1 MTRLSSPRSC
11 DELRRIAP
19 SGRILAGGTDLLVQM
34 RAGRQEH
41 HLVDISN
48 LTDAPVP
55 VRASDGV
62 LEVSAIAPISH
73 VISTLAGRLPGLAA
87 AAGLFGSIQIRN
99 RATIGG
105 NLANASP
112 AADAVPPLVAAG
124 ATAVIEGPAGA
135 REIGVAGLA
144 MGPGR
149 TVLLPGE
156 WISVLKVP
164 LPPGREGFRKL
175 GGRSAMAISIA
186 NLAWR
191 WTVRD
196 SALTGVRLAA
206 GAVAATVTRC
216 TDAEDELEGRR
227 PSEAV
232 VSRAVSALRAAVAPI
247 DDVRASRRYRSEAL
261 AGLLRE
267 ALLLHAGADA
277 A

>member
-1 MTRLSSPRSC
+1 MTRLTSPRTC

-19 SGRILAGGTDLLVQM
+19 SGRIIAGGTDLLVQM
-34 RAGRQEH
+34 RDGRQEH
-41 HLVDISN
+41 NLVDISN
-48 LTDAPVP
+48 LMDAPVP
-55 VRASDGV
+55 VTAADGV
-62 LEVSAIAPISH
+62 LEVSAIAPIAH
-73 VISTLAGRLPGLAA
+73 VISALAGRLPGLAA
-87 AAGLFGSIQIRN
+87 AAGLFGSVQIRN

-112 AADAVPPLVAAG
+112 AADTVPPLVAAR

-135 REIGVAGLA
+135 RDVDVADLA

-149 TVLLPGE
+149 TVLVPGE

-164 LPPGREGFRKL
+164 PPPGLEGFRKL
-175 GGRSAMAISIA
+175 GGRSAMAISIVS
-186 NLAWR
+186 LAWR

-196 SALTGVRLAA
+196 GILTGVRLAA
-206 GAVAATVTRC
+206 GAAAPTVTRC
-216 TDAEDELEGRR
+216 VDAENELEGRR
-227 PSEAV
+227 PSERV

-247 DDVRASRRYRSEAL
+247 DDVRASRWYRGEAL

-267 ALLLHAGADA
+267 ALLLHAADA